1 MTQQTPFTPRPFSPA
16 RIFGLLALALLC
28 LSATLGFSTSAAHA
42 QASISCARGDTA
54 YRIVSGD
61 TLGGIAARYKTSVSR
76 LASYNHIANPN
87 LIYVGQGLCIPA
99 QVGNRG
105 GDNGGNHGS
114 PTPKMGTGN
123 YFPYGQCT
131 WWANQ
136 HYYQL
141 HGIYVPWTSN
151 SDAWQWTARAYDFGW
166 HVYTAPHV
174 GDIIDLQPWVQ
185 WAGGAGH
192 VAIVEKIL
200 SNGHVIASNMNWGRY
215 PRQVTYVEFV
225 PGPGVTFISYY

>member
-1 MTQQTPFTPRPFSPA
+1 MAQQTPFTLRSFSPA
-16 RIFGLLALALLC
+16 RISGLLVLALLF
-28 LSATLGFSTSAAHA
+28 LSAALGFNSSAAHA
-42 QASISCARGDTA
+42 QSSLSCASGDTR
-54 YRIVSGD
+54 YRIVRGD
-61 TLGGIAARYKTSVSR
+61 TLGGIAAHYRTTVSR
-76 LASYNHIANPN
+76 LASYNHISNPN
-87 LIYVGQGLCIPA
+87 RIYVGQPLCIPG
-99 QVGNRG
+99 QGGN
-105 GDNGGNHGS
+105 NGGGGGNV

-136 HYYQL
+136 RYYQL

-151 SDAWQWTARAYDFGW
+151 SDAWQWTARAHDFGW
-166 HVYTAPHV
+166 HVYTTPHV

-192 VAIVEKIL
+192 VAVVEQVL

-215 PRQVTYVEFV
+215 PWQVTNVEFV